1 MKSTKVNVAAIQSSI
16 LDSLEGIGSW
26 TKLRRVVA
34 WIILL
39 KNKWLQSIKRKP
51 KDTNA
56 GMKFNVNL
64 LNETENFILKFYQKQ
79 CFFEEIS
86 ALCKT
91 VESKS
96 PAKKSSSI

>member
-1 MKSTKVNVAAIQSSI
+1 MKLTKVNVAAVQSSI

-64 LNETENFILKFYQKQ
+64 LNETEDFILKFYQKQ

-86 ALCKT
+86 ALCET

>member
-1 MKSTKVNVAAIQSSI
+1 MKSTTVNVAAVQSSI

-64 LNETENFILKFYQKQ
+64 LNETEDSCYFWLKISKFSFLIELRHNILR
-79 CFFEEIS
+79 
-86 ALCKT
+86 
-91 VESKS
+91 
-96 PAKKSSSI
+96 